1 VQNLA
6 FSITCLF
13 IASLRL
19 CSGVFTLERLMNRV
33 GIYSIELE
41 QGTKTNIFLCESNQ
55 GMYLDDSH
63 VGLFRA
69 HG

>member
-41 QGTKTNIFLCESNQ
+41 QGTKTNICWDIS
-55 GMYLDDSH
+55 M
-63 VGLFRA
+63 
-69 HG
+69 